1 MSSTKK
7 NQRLLWLL
15 FVALLLAMLWGG
27 ATYLPEGIDWSTAFR
42 PAVWR
47 LLRGEQVYGVAVEG
61 HFYLNAPWALI
72 PLIPLAL
79 LPEEIGRAVLFVVS
93 ILAFMY
99 TANKLGAKAISNA
112 LLILSPPVLH
122 GLLNG
127 NIDWLATLGFVL
139 PPQIGLFFISTKPQ
153 IGIAV
158 GVYWLFDHWRSK
170 GLADTLRVFAPFTI
184 TFVASLLIWGLWPL
198 NFGTQLNLWW
208 NASLWPYSIPFGL
221 LLLGL
226 AIYKRRNEFAMAASP
241 LLSPYILFHSW
252 VGALLA
258 IIKSVPAML
267 IVFLGL
273 WGLVIYR
280 LLLA

>member
-1 MSSTKK
+1 MKSTLKS
-7 NQRLLWLL
+7 RPLLWL
-15 FVALLLAMLWGG
+15 FISALLLALLWAG
-27 ATYLPEGIDWSTAFR
+27 AEYLPRGVDWSTAYR
-42 PAVWR
+42 PAIWR
-47 LLRGEQVYGVAVEG
+47 ILRGEALYSEFVDGQFLG
-61 HFYLNAPWALI
+61 FTPWSLI

-79 LPEEIGRAVLFVVS
+79 LPEELGRAALFLIS

-99 TANKLGAKAISNA
+99 TAHKLGAKPISNA
-112 LLILSPPVLH
+112 LLILSPPVIH

-127 NIDWLATLGFVL
+127 NIDWLATLGFVF

-158 GVYWLFDHWRSK
+158 GIYWLIDHWRSK
-170 GLADTLRVFAPFTI
+170 GLADSVRVFAPFTI
-184 TFVASLLIWGLWPL
+184 TFVVSLLLWGLWPL
-198 NFGTQLNLWW
+198 NFNTQLNLWW

-226 AIYKRRNEFAMAASP
+226 AINKRRNEFAMAASP

-252 VGALLA
+252 VGALMS
-258 IIKSVPAML
+258 IIRSVPAML
-267 IVFLGL
+267 LAFLGL
-273 WGLVIYR
+273 WGLIIYR